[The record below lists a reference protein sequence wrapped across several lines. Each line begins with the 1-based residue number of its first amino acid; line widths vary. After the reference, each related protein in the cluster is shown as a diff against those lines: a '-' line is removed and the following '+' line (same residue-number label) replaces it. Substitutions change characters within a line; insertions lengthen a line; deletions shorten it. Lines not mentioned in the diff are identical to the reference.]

1 MSSMIIFALGAAILI
16 YSAEKLIGYLV
27 GVARGLTV
35 SVFLL
40 AIIFTG
46 IEFDD
51 MFLGVVLNMEEL
63 EGVALGIIFGTA
75 LSMIGIVLALAA
87 IFAPGKVSIPK
98 DYLTIFALSPV
109 VMIPFA
115 LTPPMTFSDGVLLL
129 GLFVAFLGYIIYR
142 ETRSDT
148 PIFRDAEMYEAYVLD
163 QQEGGGTAVMTRPT
177 TGGGDGTGDGVAS
190 GRSGSG
196 GTSDGGSG
204 KEFAAKM
211 PFVEAYR
218 FSGWTGLVLAL
229 IALAGVIVGASLT
242 GMGTEGI
249 LEDFGLEETVFG
261 ATIATAV
268 LTIEDIFLTVEPA
281 RKGAPEIGVANVI
294 GSAIFSVTG
303 KLGVILFAGS
313 LVLGGHVLSWHL
325 PALML
330 LTWLAT
336 YFLWTGRLQRWHGF
350 VLMGLYILYWVVTF
364 FGLGTIPIEMD

>member
-51 MFLGVVLNMEEL
+51 IFLGVVLNMEEL
-63 EGVALGIIFGTA
+63 EGVAMGIVFGTA
-75 LSMIGIVLALAA
+75 LSMVGIVLALAA
-87 IFAPGKVSIPK
+87 ILTPGKVSIPR
-98 DYLTIFALSPV
+98 DYLAIFALSPLI
-109 VMIPFA
+109 MLPFA

-129 GLFVAFLGYIIYR
+129 GLFVAFLGYVVYR
-142 ETRSDT
+142 ETRSDR

-163 QQEGGGTAVMTRPT
+163 QQQG
-177 TGGGDGTGDGVAS
+177 
-190 GRSGSG
+190 SGSG
-196 GTSDGGSG
+196 TSTAVLTRPATGGDDGAAGPPEGGRG
-204 KEFAAKM
+204 KDFAAKM

-218 FSGWTGLVLAL
+218 FSGWTGLALAL

-294 GSAIFSVTG
+294 GSAVFSVTG

-313 LVLGGHVLSWHL
+313 LVLGGNVLTWHL
-325 PALML
+325 PALIL
-330 LTWLAT
+330 LTWLAA
-336 YFLWTGRLQRWHGF
+336 YFLWTGRLRRWHGF

>member
-1 MSSMIIFALGAAILI
+1 MSSIIIFALGAAILI

-51 MFLGVVLNMEEL
+51 IFLGVVLNMEEL
-63 EGVALGIIFGTA
+63 EGVALGIVFGTA
-75 LSMIGIVLALAA
+75 LSMVGIVLALAA
-87 IFAPGKVSIPK
+87 ILTPGKVSIPR
-98 DYLTIFALSPV
+98 DYLAIFALSPI

-129 GLFVAFLGYIIYR
+129 GMFVAFLGYVIYR
-142 ETRSDT
+142 ETRSDR

-163 QQEGGGTAVMTRPT
+163 QQENGGGAGTSTAVLTRPA
-177 TGGGDGTGDGVAS
+177 TGGGDDGAGAS
-190 GRSGSG
+190 D
-196 GTSDGGSG
+196 SDRG
-204 KEFAAKM
+204 KDFAAKM

-229 IALAGVIVGASLT
+229 VALAGVIVGASLT

-294 GSAIFSVTG
+294 GSAVFSVTG

-313 LVLGGHVLSWHL
+313 LVLGGNTLTWHL
-325 PALML
+325 PALIL
-330 LTWLAT
+330 LTWLAA